1 MRHINVK
8 CGKRITSKSASHFI
22 NVAAKNYTYTIDES
36 NYTKEE
42 LVTKNLLFAVSV
54 AKKYEGN
61 GLPFLD
67 ILQAC
72 CLGMWEAAQS
82 FDPTR
87 GFKFISYA
95 VYYMRKNIFEELN
108 EKRSVIRLPYQIRR
122 DLFKVNRIAEI
133 YMAKTGEDVSKETLK
148 DLHPEFS
155 KAIDYYEFDKNISR
169 TDEIKPNVNG
179 GEHSFYDFAA
189 SDDKADKWNDSDQNK
204 NTLTFLLKGLSER
217 DKDILEQ
224 CIMHDVSRS
233 VMARK
238 YKITEERVRQIINT
252 SLRRLKKKALN
263 NKEIVREYGIKRAA
277 S

>member
-1 MRHINVK
+1 MRHINTRNSK
-8 CGKRITSKSASHFI
+8 HLTSRSATRFI
-22 NVAAKNYTYTIDES
+22 QTASKNYTYTTDES

-61 GLPFLD
+61 GLPLLD
-67 ILQAC
+67 LLQAC

-95 VYYMRKNIFEELN
+95 VYYMRKNIYEELN
-108 EKRSVIRLPYQIRR
+108 ENRSTIRLPYQIRR
-122 DLFKVNRIAEI
+122 DIFKLYGAAEE
-133 YMAKTGEDVSKETLK
+133 YMAKTGIEPTKEILK
-148 DLHPEFS
+148 DVYPKFE
-155 KAIDYYEFDKNISR
+155 KIVDYYEFDKYIIR
-169 TDEIKPNVNG
+169 ADEVKASTNG

-189 SDDKADKWNDSDQNK
+189 SDEKADKWNDTDQNR
-204 NTLTFLLKGLSER
+204 NTLKFLLKGLSER

-224 CIMHDVSRS
+224 CIMNDISRS
-233 VMARK
+233 IMARK
-238 YKITEERVRQIINT
+238 YGLTEERIRQIINS
-252 SLRRLKKKALN
+252 SLRRLRKKALQN
-263 NKEIVREYGIKRAA
+263 REIVREYGVKRA